1 MLNRKRLECD
11 AANLRGRTLLDQLG
25 IVDLAFFQCPPRL
38 LRRVDRAGRAVLQS
52 PCVIRMRVCEHDR
65 AGLKTF
71 KFSEPIKSAINH
83 HVAAA
88 IRHQQRSV
96 HAMSAR
102 PRLDLTACA
111 EKREF
116 HRQDVS
122 FRNAARSSDTQLAL
136 TRMRCTKGKNG
147 FRRISLIKSAT
158 HSISINPDRFI
169 ETKKVA
175 TKANRKG

>member
-65 AGLKTF
+65 AGLRRSNFPSQSSPQSIITLPPRYDTS
-71 KFSEPIKSAINH
+71 SEVCMRCRRVRASIS
-83 HVAAA
+83 
-88 IRHQQRSV
+88 
-96 HAMSAR
+96 
-102 PRLDLTACA
+102 PRVPRNVSFTG
-111 EKREF
+111 
-116 HRQDVS
+116 QDVS

-175 TKANRKG
+175 TKTNRKG